1 MPVERDGRL
10 ALVVGSFVIG
20 ALVAL
25 SGAILS
31 LTSERGIFVS
41 HYRLEAHFQN
51 VQGLLPGAPVW
62 LAGKEVGRVEDIRFE
77 PVGSA
82 IPVLVLMGIDETVQD
97 RIRGDSVAT
106 VGTIGVLGDSY
117 VEISVGT
124 VGEAMLQPGSGIR
137 TQSPININL
146 AMAKGSRALDNVATL
161 AENLNDVVSRFS
173 EGDGERSIVDGM
185 TAAGDIMVR
194 VQQGPGLLHSLI
206 YDDYQGEGVESI
218 ERSLSLLEKIL
229 HEIAEGDGLL
239 HQVIYAKPEDDG
251 MMSQATKASVRLN
264 SILEKI
270 DEGEGTIGLMLNDP
284 SLYEELQ
291 ALLGGARRSLVV
303 RSMVRMAADKAED
316 DSE

>member
-1 MPVERDGRL
+1 VERDGRL

-41 HYRLEAHFQN
+41 HYRMEARFQN

-82 IPVLVLMGIDETVQD
+82 VPVLVLMGIDETVQD

-124 VGEAMLQPGSGIR
+124 VGEAMLEPGSEIR

-146 AMAKGSRALDNVATL
+146 AMAKGSRALDNVANL
-161 AENLNDVVSRFS
+161 AENLNDVISRFT
-173 EGDGERSIVDGM
+173 EGDGERTVVDGFA
-185 TAAGDIMVR
+185 AAGDIMVR

-206 YDDYQGEGVESI
+206 YDDYQGEGVQSI
-218 ERSLSLLEKIL
+218 ERSLVLLEKVL
-229 HEIAEGDGLL
+229 HEIVEGDGLL
-239 HQVIYAKPEDDG
+239 HQVIYTKPEDRG
-251 MMSQATKASVRLN
+251 LMSQAATASVRLN

-316 DSE
+316 ASE